1 MSSNWTIQK
10 KRKKLDK
17 FLETYSLPRLSQK
30 ETDNL
35 NRLIIIITSEIDSVK
50 QTNKQK
56 HGLRTKVQICPVVK
70 TLCFHRGGMGSIPGP
85 GTKIP
90 HEAKKK
96 KNQFIFR
103 DFPGGSGLN
112 SSTEEFYQ
120 TQQKKVIP
128 ILLQLFQKTKEE
140 GIPPKFI
147 L

>member
-1 MSSNWTIQK
+1 MSTNWTIQK

-50 QTNKQK
+50 QTNKNMAYEQK
-56 HGLRTKVQICPVVK
+56 FRSVQWLR
-70 TLCFHRGGMGSIPGP
+70 LCASTEGMGSIPGP

-90 HEAKKK
+90 HEAKK

-120 TQQKKVIP
+120 TEKKSYTYPLSTIP
-128 ILLQLFQKTKEE
+128 KN
-140 GIPPKFI
+140 
-147 L
+147 

>member
-70 TLCFHRGGMGSIPGP
+70 TLCFH
-85 GTKIP
+85 
-90 HEAKKK
+90 
-96 KNQFIFR
+96 
-103 DFPGGSGLN
+103 
-112 SSTEEFYQ
+112 
-120 TQQKKVIP
+120 
-128 ILLQLFQKTKEE
+128 
-140 GIPPKFI
+140 
-147 L
+147 